1 MEIIYDKSNSI
12 FRVSERYTIDTVPI
26 FNAIGD
32 YHIEEINNIEDVKE
46 LTKFQYDSLGLTS
59 NRYLRNWYRISVDG
73 KIFSEWMDLKR
84 VIDNFPEFSS
94 KYSLFVQIKWERI
107 GDSKVGSIKLLDWS
121 LEGNIDIVEI
131 TTGEGISIPK
141 GESVIIKAPF
151 IYKVFKINDVEILST
166 DESSLE
172 IKFRYSQDNSRT
184 WSNWLFFTK
193 DNITGIKINP
203 IRFFQIEYSVR
214 NKSNV
219 SVWVEDINLIGDFQ
233 NVTKDYFK
241 SNLFGIRECCKSN
254 VLGGS
259 VDANGNFIG
268 ANSNSITG
276 DSCSTD
282 GSNLPQLTDS
292 DKAQLYNPYAQST
305 AMNLLNKLSN
315 DAQQVFGFKVIYFA
329 TDPDKKGEDKIFNEY
344 QLYNV
349 VCQGEVK
356 VSVEGN
362 TFPDSQ
368 IVMNQFDL
376 NLFETMQVHITK
388 QQFKEIFGPQRRPAK
403 EDFLYFCDLNR
414 LFSVDHAQQFRNF
427 NNSAVY
433 YKLVLKKFNKTANVN
448 YANDEVKQT
457 VDKLTKNS
465 TIDELFG
472 EQIKEDKK
480 SIVNDQFKPLSE
492 DPIRLNYYAEISKEL
507 IENSTTIISKS
518 HYDLSSVAMGDLAVQ
533 YLNMNNNLKKSSN
546 LSFVAWF
553 NINNYI
559 KDEIYHFFSN
569 YDENSKMGIKIY
581 LKNDSIKLLFNET
594 EYKFDLTTSAN
605 DVNALF
611 EESWYCYTVNIN
623 QMERTLEQWIYKR
636 DVDNEEWASRLY
648 STILR
653 KVYTKKQNLTQQEYY
668 IESSNSTKILGSDMK
683 ITNIRLFSDIIPES
697 YHHKLLNQYIIGND
711 SSHLIFADNAN
722 EKLILRRFPYNE

>member
-59 NRYLRNWYRISVDG
+59 NRYLRNWYRISVDN
-73 KIFSEWMDLKR
+73 KLFSEWMDLKR

-107 GDSKVGSIKLLDWS
+107 GDSKVGAIKLLDWS
-121 LEGNIDIVEI
+121 LEGNIDRIEI

-141 GESVIIKAPF
+141 GESIIIKAPF

-166 DESSLE
+166 DESALE
-172 IKFRYSQDNSRT
+172 IKFRYSQDNSKT

-193 DNITGIKINP
+193 DNVTGIKINP
-203 IRFFQIEYSVR
+203 IRFFQIEYSVQ

-259 VDANGNFIG
+259 VDVNGNFIG

-282 GSNLPQLTDS
+282 GSNLPQMTDTE
-292 DKAQLYNPYAQST
+292 KAQLYNPYAQST

-448 YANDEVKQT
+448 YANNEVKQT

-518 HYDLSSVAMGDLAVQ
+518 HYDLSSVTMGDLAVQ

-559 KDEIYHFFSN
+559 KDEVYHFFSN
-569 YDENSKMGIKIY
+569 YDESSKMGIKMH

-594 EYKFDLTTSAN
+594 EYKFDLITPAN

-623 QMERTLEQWIYKR
+623 QMERTLEQWVYKR

-653 KVYTKKQNLTQQEYY
+653 KVYTKKQNLTPQEYY
-668 IESSNSTKILGSDMK
+668 IESSNSSKILGSDMK
-683 ITNIRLFSDIIPES
+683 ITNIRLFSDVIPES

>member
-59 NRYLRNWYRISVDG
+59 NRYLRNWYRISVDN
-73 KIFSEWMDLKR
+73 KLFSEWMDLKR

-107 GDSKVGSIKLLDWS
+107 GDSKVGAIKLLDWS
-121 LEGNIDIVEI
+121 LEGNIDRIEI

-141 GESVIIKAPF
+141 GESIIIKAPF

-166 DESSLE
+166 DESALE
-172 IKFRYSQDNSRT
+172 IKFRYSQDNSKT

-193 DNITGIKINP
+193 DNVTGIKINP
-203 IRFFQIEYSVR
+203 IRFFQIEYSVQ

-259 VDANGNFIG
+259 VDVNGNFIG

-282 GSNLPQLTDS
+282 GSNLPQMTDTE
-292 DKAQLYNPYAQST
+292 KAQLYNPYAQST

-403 EDFLYFCDLNR
+403 EDFLYFCDVNR

-448 YANDEVKQT
+448 YANNEVKQT

-518 HYDLSSVAMGDLAVQ
+518 HYDLSSVTMGDLAVQ

-559 KDEIYHFFSN
+559 KDEVYHFFSN
-569 YDENSKMGIKIY
+569 YDESSKMGIKMH

-594 EYKFDLTTSAN
+594 EYKFDLITPAN

-623 QMERTLEQWIYKR
+623 QMERTLEQWVYKR

-653 KVYTKKQNLTQQEYY
+653 KVYTKKQNLTPQEYY
-668 IESSNSTKILGSDMK
+668 IESSNSSKILGSDMK
-683 ITNIRLFSDIIPES
+683 ITNIRLFSDVIPES

>member
-59 NRYLRNWYRISVDG
+59 NRYLRNWYRISVDN
-73 KIFSEWMDLKR
+73 KLFSEWMDLKR

-107 GDSKVGSIKLLDWS
+107 GDSKVGAIKLLDWS
-121 LEGNIDIVEI
+121 LEGNIDRIEI

-141 GESVIIKAPF
+141 GESIIIKAPF

-166 DESSLE
+166 DESALE
-172 IKFRYSQDNSRT
+172 IKFRYSQDNSKT

-193 DNITGIKINP
+193 DNVTGIKINP
-203 IRFFQIEYSVR
+203 IRFFQIEYSVQ

-259 VDANGNFIG
+259 VDVNGNFIG

-282 GSNLPQLTDS
+282 GSNLPQMTDTE
-292 DKAQLYNPYAQST
+292 KAQLYNPYAQST

-448 YANDEVKQT
+448 YANNEVKQT

-518 HYDLSSVAMGDLAVQ
+518 HYDLSSVTMGDLAVQ

-559 KDEIYHFFSN
+559 KDEVYHFFSN
-569 YDENSKMGIKIY
+569 YDESSKMGIKMH

-594 EYKFDLTTSAN
+594 EYKFDLITPAN

-623 QMERTLEQWIYKR
+623 QMERTLEQWVYKR

-653 KVYTKKQNLTQQEYY
+653 KVYTKKQN
-668 IESSNSTKILGSDMK
+668 
-683 ITNIRLFSDIIPES
+683 F
-697 YHHKLLNQYIIGND
+697 
-711 SSHLIFADNAN
+711 
-722 EKLILRRFPYNE
+722 RF

>member
-73 KIFSEWMDLKR
+73 KLFSEWMDLKR
-84 VIDNFPEFSS
+84 IIDNFPEFSS

-107 GDSKVGSIKLLDWS
+107 GDSKVGAIKLLDWS
-121 LEGNIDIVEI
+121 LEGNIDRIEI

-141 GESVIIKAPF
+141 GESIIIKAPF

-166 DESSLE
+166 DESALE
-172 IKFRYSQDNSRT
+172 IKFRYSQDNSKT

-193 DNITGIKINP
+193 DNVTGIKINP
-203 IRFFQIEYSVR
+203 IRFFQIEYSVQ

-282 GSNLPQLTDS
+282 GSNLPQMTDTE
-292 DKAQLYNPYAQST
+292 KAQLYNPYAQST

-356 VSVEGN
+356 VSVDGN

-448 YANDEVKQT
+448 YANNEVKQT

-518 HYDLSSVAMGDLAVQ
+518 HYDLSSVNMGDLAVQ

-569 YDENSKMGIKIY
+569 YDENSKMGIKMY

-594 EYKFDLTTSAN
+594 EYKFDLITPAN

-623 QMERTLEQWIYKR
+623 QMERTLEQWVYKR

-653 KVYTKKQNLTQQEYY
+653 KVYTKKENLTPQEYY
-668 IESSNSTKILGSDMK
+668 IESSNSSKILGSDMK
-683 ITNIRLFSDIIPES
+683 ITNIRLFSDVIPES
-697 YHHKLLNQYIIGND
+697 HHHKLLNQYIIGND

>member
-59 NRYLRNWYRISVDG
+59 NRYLRNWYRISVDN
-73 KIFSEWMDLKR
+73 KLFSEWMDLKR

-107 GDSKVGSIKLLDWS
+107 GDSKVGAIKLLDWS
-121 LEGNIDIVEI
+121 LEGNIDRIEI

-141 GESVIIKAPF
+141 GESIIIKAPF

-166 DESSLE
+166 DESALE
-172 IKFRYSQDNSRT
+172 IKFRYSQDNSKT

-193 DNITGIKINP
+193 DNVTGIKINP
-203 IRFFQIEYSVR
+203 IRFFQIEYSVQ

-282 GSNLPQLTDS
+282 GSNLPQMTDTE
-292 DKAQLYNPYAQST
+292 KAQLYNPYAQST

-448 YANDEVKQT
+448 YANNEVKQT

-518 HYDLSSVAMGDLAVQ
+518 HYDLSSVTMGDLAVQ

-559 KDEIYHFFSN
+559 KDEVYHFFSN
-569 YDENSKMGIKIY
+569 YDESSKMGIKMH

-594 EYKFDLTTSAN
+594 EYKFDLITPAN

-623 QMERTLEQWIYKR
+623 QMERTLEQWVYKR

-653 KVYTKKQNLTQQEYY
+653 KVYTKKQNLTPQEYY
-668 IESSNSTKILGSDMK
+668 IESSNSSKILGSDMK
-683 ITNIRLFSDIIPES
+683 ITNIRLFSDVIPES